1 MCFEKM
7 GATPDDLSVFKSIE
21 VDCLRMDL
29 SYGAENDAKLVRNP
43 YGIKIEFNNSPDIVN
58 GLIACGI
65 DPKDFSVC
73 HNFYPQRY
81 TGMKWEKFVQKNA
94 ELKSVSR
101 HVRIGAF
108 ISSTAKNTHGVWNA
122 VYGLPTVEKLRM
134 LPIDLQA
141 RMMLA
146 TGNID
151 ELLVGN
157 AYATEEELKNCMKY

>member
-1 MCFEKM
+1 
-7 GATPDDLSVFKSIE
+7 
-21 VDCLRMDL
+21 MDL

-94 ELKSVSR
+94 ELKICFQTCSYRCLHFFYRKEYTWCLECSLW
-101 HVRIGAF
+101 I
-108 ISSTAKNTHGVWNA
+108 
-122 VYGLPTVEKLRM
+122 
-134 LPIDLQA
+134 
-141 RMMLA
+141 
-146 TGNID
+146 
-151 ELLVGN
+151 
-157 AYATEEELKNCMKY
+157 AYS